1 MNKFNKI
8 FLLIITL
15 ILLTTYNPIEFIN
28 FKKEEKFFF
37 KIKHIKITNNKIIKA
52 SDISKRLE
60 HIVGKN
66 IFFIKKI
73 DINDPLKE
81 IEFLDKIKVKKKYP
95 NTIIIQIYETKPIA
109 VVFKNN
115 KKYLLDDSSN
125 LISYKKVSDD
135 YYPNI
140 FGENAEYNF
149 PYFFSKLKKSNFP
162 YEIVKNYYY
171 FQIGRWDLELINGKI
186 IKLPPNKIKKAF
198 YLAIELLEH
207 ENFKSY
213 NIIDLR
219 IEGKVIVE

>member
-1 MNKFNKI
+1 MSKFNRI
-8 FLLIITL
+8 FLLIIAL

-37 KIKHIKITNNKIIKA
+37 KIKHINITNNKIIKTTN
-52 SDISKRLE
+52 ISKRLE
-60 HIVGKN
+60 HLVGKN

-81 IEFLDKIKVKKKYP
+81 IEFLNKIEVKKKYP
-95 NTIIIQIYETKPIA
+95 NTLIIKIHETKPIA
-109 VVFKNN
+109 IVFKNN
-115 KKYLLDDSSN
+115 KKYFLDNSSN
-125 LISYKKVSDD
+125 LISYSKISED
-135 YYPNI
+135 YYPII
-140 FGENAEYNF
+140 FGEGAEYEF
-149 PYFFSKLKKSNFP
+149 VDFFSKLKESSFP
-162 YEIVKNYYY
+162 DEIVKNYYY

-186 IKLPPNKIKKAF
+186 IKLPANKTKKAF
-198 YLAIELLEH
+198 HLAIELLDH